1 MDGSDELLSISKG
14 VLDSL
19 DFAEVRDSYSY

>member
-1 MDGSDELLSISKG
+1 MVDGSDELLSISKG

-19 DFAEVRDSYSY
+19 DFAEVRDSYS